1 MSKRYLDGVLVDV
14 EEGTTAHVYTD
25 AEKLDGIRQARE
37 PLLQEADIAIFK
49 LPFRQTI
56 VRTVVFI
63 VMRLMKPKNFKS
75 EKEPCNNVLEQN
87 AVKL

>member
-49 LPFRQTI
+49 LEDAGSDTAAWRTYRQALRDVTAQSDLDNI
-56 VRTVVFI
+56 SWPT
-63 VMRLMKPKNFKS
+63 KP
-75 EKEPCNNVLEQN
+75 
-87 AVKL
+87 